1 MTNNFFE
8 KLNLQEKKQKMSSLI
23 GRAAEM
29 GWIDNDEKQSYLT
42 KIENDVL
49 TIGVIGQMKAGKST
63 FLNSFVFEDDIL
75 PAATT
80 PMTAALSVITYG
92 PEKKIEAEFYTEQE
106 WQEQQM
112 TARMNADEVSDEMQ
126 KSKIK
131 AAQELMEKSTKLGSN
146 INSLLGKQQ
155 TDSFENLIEY
165 VGADGRYVSIT
176 KSVTVYF
183 PMDHLKGVRIVDTPG
198 FNDPIVS
205 REERT
210 KEFLKQADVVLLML
224 YAGRPFDATD
234 RGILFKNVAEC
245 GTGKVLIGINKYDI
259 PYENGETEDDIRK
272 YVKSEIA
279 KASQIMGDQQLND
292 ILRDTEP
299 IPLSAEMALLAEL
312 PMAKINSNDVFS
324 FAWKR
329 ACDNFE
335 ISSQKQMREKSH
347 IDGLISAIIK
357 VIEREKETILFK
369 KPLNAILAKGN
380 SLRSKIEEEII
391 YRQSEI
397 EMLQAPDD
405 ELDEME
411 NRLQR
416 VTRRLNKKID
426 ALGDDLD
433 ATFQEI
439 VRKGS
444 EELEDAVDSCCSQM
458 HTIVDSWGRFSSSDK
473 LSEDLERVE
482 NFLRTRTLKRISD
495 NITHSAKQKV
505 KRTLDEFFMDTEDVL
520 SKLEMNEDFDPRD
533 FVKGISSKFN
543 FQSDNTLFSFTD
555 DDETDEEYGVFDFVW
570 DVYDGLTWGLAGKLA
585 NFIDH
590 NDVANNVHKAITK
603 MQSEFNG
610 RDFLPGIIDTKE
622 KIINE
627 VQEAFID
634 ELLTPIQQQLD
645 EVRQSSIDK
654 VQELEEAQN
663 SIRELKVRKEELI
676 SQIDTVKSM
685 VE

>member
-1 MTNNFFE
+1 MT
-8 KLNLQEKKQKMSSLI
+8 SLI
-23 GRAAEM
+23 DHAAKI
-29 GWIDNDEKQSYLT
+29 GWINNEERQSYLT

-112 TARMNADEVSDEMQ
+112 TSRMNADEVTDEMQ

-131 AAQELMEKSTKLGSN
+131 AAQELMEKSTKLGNN

-155 TDSFENLIEY
+155 TDSFDNLIEY

-210 KEFLKQADVVLLML
+210 KDFLKQADVVLLML

-272 YVKSEIA
+272 YVKGEIF
-279 KASQIMGDQQLND
+279 KASQTMGDQQLNE

-312 PMAKINSNDVFS
+312 PMAKINNNDIFS

-347 IDGLISAIIK
+347 LDDLISAIIK

-380 SLRSKIEEEII
+380 NLKSKVEENII
-391 YRQSEI
+391 HRQSEI

-411 NRLQR
+411 SRLQR

-426 ALGDDLD
+426 GLGDDLD
-433 ATFQEI
+433 MTFQEI
-439 VRKGS
+439 ARKGS

-458 HTIVDSWGRFSSSDK
+458 HTIVDSWGRFSSSEK
-473 LSEDLERVE
+473 LAEDLDRAEK
-482 NFLRTRTLKRISD
+482 FLKTRTLKRICD
-495 NITHSAKQKV
+495 NITTSAKQKV
-505 KRTLDEFFMDTEDVL
+505 KRTLDEFFMDTEDIL
-520 SKLEMNEDFDPRD
+520 SKLQMNDDFDPRD

-543 FQSDNTLFSFTD
+543 FQTDKSLFSFTD
-555 DDETDEEYGVFDFVW
+555 DDETDEDYGVFDFIW
-570 DVYDGLTWGLAGKLA
+570 DVYDIMTLGLAGTLTT
-585 NFIDH
+585 FFGHD
-590 NDVANNVHKAITK
+590 DVANNVHKEITK
-603 MQSEFNG
+603 MQSNFDG
-610 RDFLPGIIDTKE
+610 RSLLSGIVDTKD
-622 KIINE
+622 KIISE
-627 VQEAFID
+627 VKEAFID
-634 ELLTPIQQQLD
+634 ELLTPLQQQLD

-654 VQELEEAQN
+654 AKKLEAAQT
-663 SIRELKVRKEELI
+663 SLKELKTRKDELI
-676 SQIDTVKSM
+676 GQIETISKIV
-685 VE
+685 

>member
-1 MTNNFFE
+1 MAKNFFE
-8 KLNLQEKKQKMSSLI
+8 KLNLQEKKQKMTSLI
-23 GRAAEM
+23 DHAAKI
-29 GWIDNDEKQSYLT
+29 GWINNEERQSYLT

-112 TARMNADEVSDEMQ
+112 TSRMNADEVTDEMQ

-131 AAQELMEKSTKLGSN
+131 AAQELMEKSTKLGNN

-155 TDSFENLIEY
+155 TDSFDNLIEY

-210 KEFLKQADVVLLML
+210 KDFLKQADVVLLML

-272 YVKSEIA
+272 YVKGEIF
-279 KASQIMGDQQLND
+279 KASQTMGDQQLNE

-312 PMAKINSNDVFS
+312 PMAKINNNDIFS

-347 IDGLISAIIK
+347 LDDLISAIIK

-380 SLRSKIEEEII
+380 NLKSKVEEKII
-391 YRQSEI
+391 HRQSEI

-411 NRLQR
+411 SRLQR

-426 ALGDDLD
+426 GLGDDLD
-433 ATFQEI
+433 MTFQEI
-439 VRKGS
+439 ARKGS

-458 HTIVDSWGRFSSSDK
+458 HTIVDSWGRFSSSEK
-473 LSEDLERVE
+473 LAEDLGRAEK
-482 NFLRTRTLKRISD
+482 FLKTRTLKRIHD
-495 NITHSAKQKV
+495 NITTSAKQRV
-505 KRTLDEFFMDTEDVL
+505 KRTLDEFFMDTEDIL
-520 SKLEMNEDFDPRD
+520 SKLQMNDDFDPRD

-543 FQSDNTLFSFTD
+543 FQTDKSLFSFTD
-555 DDETDEEYGVFDFVW
+555 DDETDEDYGVFDFIW
-570 DVYDGLTWGLAGKLA
+570 DVYDIMTLGLAGTLTT
-585 NFIDH
+585 FFGHD
-590 NDVANNVHKAITK
+590 DVANNVHKEITK
-603 MQSEFNG
+603 MQSNFDG
-610 RDFLPGIIDTKE
+610 RSLLSGIVDTKD
-622 KIINE
+622 KIISE
-627 VQEAFID
+627 VKEAFID
-634 ELLTPIQQQLD
+634 ELLTPLQQQLD

-654 VQELEEAQN
+654 AKKLEAAQT
-663 SIRELKVRKEELI
+663 SLKELKTRKDELI
-676 SQIDTVKSM
+676 GQIETISKIV
-685 VE
+685 